1 MQRLSSFLIPDAYRR
16 IADRVASVLK
26 VATEMLEI
34 NTLTSGCCF
43 KSANNKRKACTCL
56 KQTVTCMS
64 RLVYC
69 YSVN

>member
-16 IADRVASVLK
+16 IVDNVASVLK
-26 VATEMLEI
+26 VATGILEI
-34 NTLTSGCCF
+34 NTLTPGCCF
-43 KSANNKRKACTCL
+43 KSANDKRNACTCL

-69 YSVN
+69 YSVH

>member
-1 MQRLSSFLIPDAYRR
+1 MQRLSSCLIPDAYRR

-34 NTLTSGCCF
+34 NTLKPGCCF
-43 KSANNKRKACTCL
+43 KSANNKRNACTCL